1 MLLLFTQLLGLA
13 AVCATVIAAAPLA
26 QRLTTPQTMPQ
37 CEVGQWPE
45 FRFGF
50 AALHLDLGAEMG
62 EPLECEHALNAVGD
76 TDQHT
81 SMGVAHYD
89 NASNTPSFHHASD
102 NWALTAKG
110 LVFWSGGD
118 TQVPATALAIP
129 SPGSARLAGIAL
141 QNSTIAVASVLGGG
155 HKPAAAP
162 PKESSWL
169 STIQIGRVATLL
181 GIKNEQ
187 VESMTAADLSLY
199 TQQSQG
205 SVAQVTRS
213 INSEA
218 EAP

>member
-13 AVCATVIAAAPLA
+13 ALCATLIAAAPLA
-26 QRLTTPQTMPQ
+26 QRLTSPQTMPQ

-50 AALHLDLGAEMG
+50 AALHLDLGADMG
-62 EPLECEHALNAVGD
+62 QPLECEHAVNAGGD

-81 SMGVAHYD
+81 STGLAHYD
-89 NASNTPSFHHASD
+89 SASNTPSFHHAND
-102 NWALTAKG
+102 NFALTAKG
-110 LVFWSGGD
+110 LVFWSG
-118 TQVPATALAIP
+118 TETEVPSAALAIP
-129 SPGSARLAGIAL
+129 SPGSARLAGVAL
-141 QNSTIAVASVLGGG
+141 QNSTIAVAKVLGSA
-155 HKPAAAP
+155 KPAAAA

-169 STIQIGRVATLL
+169 SAIQIGRVATLL

-187 VESMTAADLSLY
+187 VESMTAADLSY
-199 TQQSQG
+199 FTQQSQG